1 MDGNSNGRATG
12 DYKRVSFKERARER
26 DPARLIRK
34 KIAYLAGAD
43 KSDAEITKKYAREVR
58 AAIQGVKKLA
68 LKRHG
73 QAAARLFAEAD
84 RLTAELELAIEAN
97 PMRDHGRAFGDH
109 DAINRTLVSV
119 QEGVKPCS
127 N

>member
-1 MDGNSNGRATG
+1 MDGNSNGRATGDHDGRATG

-84 RLTAELELAIEAN
+84 RLTTELELAIEAN
-97 PMRDHGRAFGDH
+97 PMR